1 MNVPSSFMLEQPH
14 LRLEVVWA
22 DEHMVKVAA
31 RASNGRFCGTL
42 GIYTTGETL
51 KELADGLV
59 GFPSTT
65 AQTVEYEEGERG
77 GYAFLS
83 LKFYCADNLGH
94 LGLRVRMEEEA
105 GRAGQPGERTEAQFV
120 LSCEAAAVDRFRQ
133 QLARMA
139 ASESGSA
146 TLEGS

>member
-1 MNVPSSFMLEQPH
+1 MLEQPH
-14 LRLEVVWA
+14 LRLEIVWA
-22 DEHMVKVAA
+22 DEHMVEVEA

-42 GIYTTGETL
+42 EIYTTGETL

-59 GFPSTT
+59 GFPSTPT
-65 AQTVEYEEGERG
+65 QTVEYEEGERG
-77 GYAFLS
+77 SYAFLS

-94 LGLRVRMEEEA
+94 LGLRVRMEEA
-105 GRAGQPGERTEAQFV
+105 GRADHPDERTEAQFV
-120 LSCEAAAVDRFRQ
+120 LSCEAAAVDRFQQ

>member
-1 MNVPSSFMLEQPH
+1 MLEQPH

-22 DEHMVKVAA
+22 DVHMVEIVA
-31 RASNGRFCGTL
+31 RASNGRFCGAL
-42 GIYTTGETL
+42 EIYTTGETL

-59 GFPSTT
+59 GFPSTP

-77 GYAFLS
+77 SYAFLS

-94 LGLRVRMEEEA
+94 LGLLVQMEEA
-105 GRAGQPGERTEAQFV
+105 GRADHPDERTETQFV